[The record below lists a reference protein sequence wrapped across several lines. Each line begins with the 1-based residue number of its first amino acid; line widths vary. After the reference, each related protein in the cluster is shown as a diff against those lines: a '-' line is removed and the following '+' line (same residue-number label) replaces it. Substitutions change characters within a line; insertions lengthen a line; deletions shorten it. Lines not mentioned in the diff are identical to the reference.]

1 MNFESLKLDTDFK
14 KASYAIGQQ
23 IGQSLESQGIT
34 VDPLALAVSISDFLS
49 GTESRL
55 SEEEIM
61 AALNSLQSARQTNDD
76 QAAVANRAEGEKYL
90 EQNRAK
96 PGVKTTASGLQY
108 ETLTEGTGSAP
119 TATNTVKVHY
129 RGTLLNGKEFDSS
142 YKRNQPIEFPLNRV
156 IPGWTEGL
164 QLMKVGGKTRLTIP
178 SHLAYGDQGNPSIP
192 ANSTLIFEVELLDV
206 H

>member
-23 IGQSLESQGIT
+23 IGHSLESQGIT
-34 VDPLALAVSISDFLS
+34 VDPVALAASISDFLS
-49 GTESRL
+49 GAESRL
-55 SEEEIM
+55 SEEDM
-61 AALNSLQSARQTNDD
+61 MTALNSLQSAAGASEAE
-76 QAAVANRAEGEKYL
+76 AALANRVEGEKYL
-90 EQNRAK
+90 EQNRTKA
-96 PGVKTTASGLQY
+96 GVKTTASGLQY
-108 ETLTEGTGSAP
+108 ETLTEGTGVVPA
-119 TATNTVKVHY
+119 ATSTVKVHY

-178 SHLAYGDQGNPSIP
+178 SQLAYGDQGNPSIP

-206 H
+206 K